1 MREPTVVAVSGIKNS
16 GKTTFIDEMLPHF
29 FAQGLRVAVIKH
41 DGHSFIPDPPDTDTG
56 RHLAAGACGTAIFDG
71 EKYKVVRRGRVD
83 ERALIPFFPDADLI
97 LLEGL
102 KCSDWPKLELVRGAI
117 SSAPVCDPK
126 NLLAL
131 VTDLEISLPGV
142 PVVAL
147 DDPAGAAEV
156 ILRYMRG
163 RRP

>member
-1 MREPTVVAVSGIKNS
+1 MREPVVVAVSGIKNS

-41 DGHSFIPDPPDTDTG
+41 DGHSFVPDPPDTDTG
-56 RHLAAGACGTAIFDG
+56 RHLAAGACGTAVFDG
-71 EKYKVVRRGRVD
+71 EKYKVVRRGRVT
-83 ERALIPFFPDADLI
+83 ERELIPCFPDADLI

-102 KCSDWPKLELVRGAI
+102 KGSDWPKLELVRGAV

-131 VTDLEISLPGV
+131 VTDLELSLPGV

-147 DDPAGAAEV
+147 DDPAGAAQV